1 MKTRTGDSGSETYYR
16 SDRFYSEQGA
26 WYAKTREGD
35 ELGPF
40 DSKSEAKEGLEVF
53 IEMNSDMLDAD
64 LDLTGDG

>member
-1 MKTRTGDSGSETYYR
+1 MKNRKGEAGAVTYYR

-40 DSKSEAKEGLEVF
+40 DSKTEAKEALEFF
-53 IEMNSDMLDAD
+53 IEMNSDMVDMD
-64 LDLTGDG
+64 LAEDG

>member
-1 MKTRTGDSGSETYYR
+1 MKARRGETGGAVTYYR

-40 DSKSEAKEGLEVF
+40 DSKAEAKEALEVF
-53 IEMNSDMLDAD
+53 IEMNSDTINID
-64 LDLTGDG
+64 LVEDG

>member
-1 MKTRTGDSGSETYYR
+1 MKARSGETGGAVTYYR

-40 DSKSEAKEGLEVF
+40 DSKAEAKEALEVF
-53 IEMNSDMLDAD
+53 IEMNSDTMDIDVA
-64 LDLTGDG
+64 GDG

>member
-1 MKTRTGDSGSETYYR
+1 MKNRINDSGSETYYR

-40 DSKSEAKEGLEVF
+40 DSKSEAKEALEVF
-53 IEMNSDMLDAD
+53 IEMNSDITNVD
-64 LDLTGDG
+64 LAGDG